1 MTKHQHY
8 VPQFYLKEF
17 ASEDGQIW
25 VYDKLTDKSFR
36 TIVRNVAGERYF
48 YDSDGLEKAT
58 GDRQAV
64 EKYLSA
70 LEGHFRERIGR
81 LLMRLR
87 SGGYQRLHPETKG
100 TISIFA
106 AFQLVR
112 TKEHRIQS
120 RQISEQF
127 LKFLRKHPGSEK
139 LVAEVEA
146 SMSEHA
152 LREAHARQLLDLPE
166 ILRMATIL
174 SSHIWVI
181 GKQHVSQSFYTS
193 DAPITKHSNVKI
205 TGRGNDGIA
214 CEGIEVHVPISHDF
228 NLMLYERKH
237 FEDVAHMD
245 GHVLELNSSDYM
257 VYQRQFPVKYSSC
270 FVFCR
275 EDDFEL
281 ARTICAEEPHWRD
294 ENRKRVT
301 SNHDDD
307 TSQFYP
313 PK

>member
-1 MTKHQHY
+1 VRRLLIIDGPTQSGHRLHHVTKHQHY

-36 TIVRNVAGERYF
+36 TTVRNVAGERYF
-48 YDSDGLEKAT
+48 YDSDGLEKVT

-64 EKYLSA
+64 EKYLSS

-127 LKFLRKHPGSEK
+127 LKFLRQHPGPSE
-139 LVAEVEA
+139 EGRP
-146 SMSEHA
+146 SEEGQA
-152 LREAHARQLLDLPE
+152 AHCCKFGPSE
-166 ILRMATIL
+166 
-174 SSHIWVI
+174 
-181 GKQHVSQSFYTS
+181 
-193 DAPITKHSNVKI
+193 
-205 TGRGNDGIA
+205 
-214 CEGIEVHVPISHDF
+214 EGQA
-228 NLMLYERKH
+228 
-237 FEDVAHMD
+237 AHCCKF
-245 GHVLELNSSDYM
+245 G
-257 VYQRQFPVKYSSC
+257 
-270 FVFCR
+270 
-275 EDDFEL
+275 
-281 ARTICAEEPHWRD
+281 T
-294 ENRKRVT
+294 
-301 SNHDDD
+301 
-307 TSQFYP
+307 
-313 PK
+313 